1 MEKRKARMKSLVHKG
16 VLLPPYEFKGLHI
29 LYRGKRVDL
38 NPQQEEMAVAF
49 GRHLLAG
56 RGEDGV
62 FVRNF
67 LSDFSEALGLPRDTE
82 LGHFDFSPVLEWLE
96 RERKRKEEMTREER
110 RRLAEERRRLREANR
125 ERWGT
130 AWIDGER
137 VEVKNYTVEPPCV
150 FVGRGK
156 HPQRGRWKPRV
167 EYEDIILNLSPEAPM
182 PEAPAGRR
190 WGGREWDPGA
200 LWIAKWRDKL
210 TGKMKYVWLSD
221 SSPLKQER
229 EKEKFDRAR
238 ELGRKIERVRE
249 HIRKGL
255 SDPDPKRRMVA
266 TVCYLIDE
274 LKLRVGDERDREERN
289 TVGATT
295 LGPQHLKFDGGR
307 VKFSF
312 LGKDHVRWS
321 KILDPSPE
329 VLRNLKEFAGRGGER
344 IFPGVSSEDVNSF
357 LGEAMPGL
365 TAKVFRTYHASRIVE
380 EELKKVKVGRGST
393 EMEKRY
399 AAKMANLRAAEE
411 LNHKRKVPA
420 GWKKKMERIR
430 ERIRALER
438 RIAELREK
446 PGKRTEERVRK
457 LRERI
462 RELRLRLELERE
474 IRDFNLGTSL
484 NSYIDP
490 RVYASWARKV
500 GYGVERI
507 YPKSLLKKFSW
518 AVGDGAEGRSGDS

>member
-1 MEKRKARMKSLVHKG
+1 MRIKSLVHRG
-16 VLLPPYEFKGLHI
+16 VLVPPYEPKGLHI
-29 LYRGKRVDL
+29 FYKGRRMDL
-38 NPQQEEMAVAF
+38 NPTQEEMALAF

-67 LSDFSEALGLPRDTE
+67 LTDFSKALNLPRDTE
-82 LGHFDFSPVLEWLE
+82 LQHFDFSPVLEYLE

-110 RRLAEERRRLREANR
+110 KRLAEERKRQREANR

-130 AWIDGER
+130 AWIDGEK
-137 VEVKNYTVEPPCV
+137 VEVKNYTVEPPCI

-167 EYEDIILNLSPEAPM
+167 EYEDIILNLSPEAPT
-182 PEAPAGRR
+182 PEAPEGRR
-190 WGGREWDPGA
+190 WGGREWDPEA

-229 EKEKFDRAR
+229 EREKFDRAR
-238 ELGRKIERVRE
+238 ALGRKIEKVRE
-249 HIRKGL
+249 HIRRGL

-307 VKFSF
+307 VRFSF

-321 KILDPSPE
+321 KSLEPLPE
-329 VLRNLKEFAGRGGER
+329 VLRNLKEFASRGGDR
-344 IFPGVSSEDVNSF
+344 LFPGISSEDVNSF

-365 TAKVFRTYHASRIVE
+365 TAKVFRTYHASKVVE
-380 EELKKVKVGRGST
+380 EELRRSGVGREGT
-393 EMEKRY
+393 EAEKRY
-399 AAKMANLRAAEE
+399 VAKRANLRAAEE
-411 LNHKRKVPA
+411 LNHKRKVPE
-420 GWKKKMERIR
+420 GWKRKVERMR
-430 ERIRALER
+430 ERIRLLEER
-438 RIAELREK
+438 LREARRK
-446 PGKRTEERVRK
+446 PGRRKEERIRK
-457 LRERI
+457 LKERI
-462 RELRLRLELERE
+462 RELKLRLELERE

-490 RVYASWARKV
+490 RVYLSWAKEV
-500 GYGVERI
+500 GLGVEKI
-507 YPKSLLKKFSW
+507 YSKSLQKKFSW
-518 AVGDGAEGRSGDS
+518 AMDGG

>member
-1 MEKRKARMKSLVHKG
+1 MEEKKSKVRSLVHGG
-16 VLLPPYEFKGLHI
+16 VLVPPYEFKGLHI

-38 NPQQEEMAVAF
+38 NPLQEEMAVAF

-56 RGEDGV
+56 RGEDRV

-67 LSDFSEALGLPRDTE
+67 LSDFSEALGLPKDTE
-82 LGHFDFSPVLEWLE
+82 LEHFDFSPVLDWLN
-96 RERKRKEEMTREER
+96 REKKRKEEMTKEER
-110 RRLAEERRRLREANR
+110 KRLAEERKRLREANR

-130 AWIDGER
+130 AWINGER
-137 VEVKNYTVEPPCV
+137 IEVKNYTVEPPCV

-182 PEAPAGRR
+182 PEAPEGRK

-229 EKEKFDRAR
+229 EKEKFDQAR

-249 HIRKGL
+249 HIRRGL

-295 LGPQHLKFDGGR
+295 LGPEHIRFDGGR
-307 VKFSF
+307 VRFSF

-321 KILDPSPE
+321 KSLEPIPE
-329 VLRNLKEFAGRGGER
+329 VLRNLKEFASRGEER

-365 TAKVFRTYHASRIVE
+365 TAKVFRTYHASKIVE
-380 EELKKVKVGRGST
+380 EELKRRRVGKEST
-393 EMEKRY
+393 EMEKKY
-399 AAKMANLRAAEE
+399 VAKMANLRAAEE

-420 GWKKKMERIR
+420 GWRKKVERMR
-430 ERIRALER
+430 ERIRVLEQ
-438 RIAELREK
+438 RIAELRAK
-446 PGKRTEERVRK
+446 PGKRTEERVKK
-457 LRERI
+457 LKERI

-490 RVYASWARKV
+490 RIYASWAKRV
-500 GYGVERI
+500 GCGVEKI
-507 YPKSLLKKFSW
+507 YSKSLLKKFSW
-518 AVGDGAEGRSGDS
+518 AVGHDGQAQA

>member
-1 MEKRKARMKSLVHKG
+1 MRIKSLVHRG
-16 VLLPPYEFKGLHI
+16 VLVPPYEPKGLHI
-29 LYRGKRVDL
+29 FYRGRRVDL
-38 NPQQEEMAVAF
+38 NPTQEEMALAF

-56 RGEDGV
+56 RGEDKV

-67 LSDFSEALGLPRDTE
+67 LTDFSRALNIPRDTE
-82 LGHFDFSPVLEWLE
+82 LGHFDFSPVLEYLE
-96 RERKRKEEMTREER
+96 GERKRKEGMTREER
-110 RRLAEERRRLREANR
+110 KRLAEERKRQREANR

-130 AWIDGER
+130 AWIDGEK
-137 VEVKNYTVEPPCV
+137 VEVKNYTVEPPCI

-167 EYEDIILNLSPEAPM
+167 EYEDIILNLSPEAPT
-182 PEAPAGRR
+182 PEAPEGRR
-190 WGGREWDPGA
+190 WGGREWDPEA

-238 ELGRKIERVRE
+238 ALGRRIEKVRE
-249 HIRKGL
+249 HIRRGL

-295 LGPQHLKFDGGR
+295 LGPQHLKFDGSR
-307 VKFSF
+307 VRFSF

-321 KILDPSPE
+321 KSLEPLPE
-329 VLRNLKEFAGRGGER
+329 VLRNLREFASRGGDR
-344 IFPGVSSEDVNSF
+344 LFPGISSEDVNSF

-365 TAKVFRTYHASRIVE
+365 TAKVFRTYHASKVVE
-380 EELKKVKVGRGST
+380 EELRRSGVGKEGT
-393 EMEKRY
+393 EAEKRY
-399 AAKMANLRAAEE
+399 AAKRANLRAAEE
-411 LNHKRKVPA
+411 LNHKRKVPQ
-420 GWKKKMERIR
+420 GWRRKVERMR
-430 ERIRALER
+430 ERIRLLEERLKEVR
-438 RIAELREK
+438 RK
-446 PGKRTEERVRK
+446 PGRRKEERIRK
-457 LRERI
+457 LKERI
-462 RELRLRLELERE
+462 RELKLRLELERE

-490 RVYASWARKV
+490 RVYLSWAREV
-500 GYGVERI
+500 GLGVEKI
-507 YPKSLLKKFSW
+507 YSKSLQKKFSW
-518 AVGDGAEGRSGDS
+518 AMDGGKGD